1 MGRYVE
7 LFERLVAE
15 REKKGYDQSPSELR
29 PKPSEGDLCRNE
41 SGLRSYPVAG
51 NNTNDI
57 NNLQEREGLLSLMS
71 YVQPSGI
78 GVKDYA
84 KTKKHNN
91 INSNSKIVLGPDG
104 PTSQELRQKR
114 PKSEKAPFGDAFQ
127 TFVNSDRN
135 KALNHRYVQAVVDAR
150 RFLTDFGP
158 QAEALGWRADE
169 LFGLDDA
176 APLARYDRMGLVW
189 MIDGNPVVAITDIA
203 ATIRMPAGNLLKFY
217 RRPEGQL

>member
-1 MGRYVE
+1 M
-7 LFERLVAE
+7 AE
-15 REKKGYDQSPSELR
+15 KGYDISPDLLR
-29 PKPSEGDLCRNE
+29 QKPPEGDLCRNE
-41 SGLRSYPVAG
+41 NGLMSYPE
-51 NNTNDI
+51 NNVNASNIKSLEDK
-57 NNLQEREGLLSLMS
+57 EGLMSLMS
-71 YVQPSGI
+71 YNEVGRN
-78 GVKDYA
+78 VLKDYT

-91 INSNSKIVLGPDG
+91 INGKVEKYRGPEADRG
-104 PTSQELRQKR
+104 RAYDINDISVTNPFW
-114 PKSEKAPFGDAFQ
+114 KAYRAF
-127 TFVNSDRN
+127 VKSDRN
-135 KALNHRYVQAVVDAR
+135 KALNHRYA
-150 RFLTDFGP
+150 

>member
-7 LFERLVAE
+7 LCDRVLREMAE
-15 REKKGYDQSPSELR
+15 KGYDISPDLLR
-29 PKPSEGDLCRNE
+29 QKPPEGDLCRNE
-41 SGLRSYPVAG
+41 NGLMSYPE
-51 NNTNDI
+51 NNVNASNIKSLEDK
-57 NNLQEREGLLSLMS
+57 EGLMSLMS
-71 YVQPSGI
+71 YNEVGRN
-78 GVKDYA
+78 VLKDYT

-91 INSNSKIVLGPDG
+91 INGKVEKYRGPEADRG
-104 PTSQELRQKR
+104 RAYDINDISVTNPFW
-114 PKSEKAPFGDAFQ
+114 KAYRAF
-127 TFVNSDRN
+127 VKSDRN

-150 RFLTDFGP
+150 QFLADFGP